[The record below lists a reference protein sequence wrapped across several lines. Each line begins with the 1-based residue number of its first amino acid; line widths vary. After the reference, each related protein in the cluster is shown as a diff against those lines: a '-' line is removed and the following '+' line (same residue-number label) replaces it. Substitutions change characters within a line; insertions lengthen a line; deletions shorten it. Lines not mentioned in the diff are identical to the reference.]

1 MTLPP
6 RPGAPFPYTGG
17 RSLDPEKDA
26 TDPWLETLRERMLEE
41 RTVFVSGFLDEVVAG
56 RAALELMTLDA
67 GGDDVVKL
75 HIDCPGAALE
85 PAFALMDVVDAMGV
99 DVHAMCLGQVVGPA
113 VGVLAVCH
121 ERSATAHSRLRLVEP
136 PLELSGRPRDID
148 AGLED
153 HKSRRRRFCE
163 RLAQASGQ
171 TADAISADMGRGLY
185 MSAEEA
191 KGYGL
196 LDKVVSPDARVL
208 PFPRRLGFRP

>member
-1 MTLPP
+1 VTMPP
-6 RPGAPFPYTGG
+6 RPGAPFPFTGG
-17 RSLDPEKDA
+17 RSLDPERDP
-26 TDPWLETLRERMLEE
+26 TDPWLETLRERMLGE
-41 RTVFVSGFLDEVVAG
+41 RTVFVSGFLDDSVAS

-67 GGDDVVKL
+67 AGDDAVKL

-85 PAFALMDVVDAMGV
+85 PAFALMDVIDAMGV
-99 DVHAMCLGQVVGPA
+99 DVHAMCVGQAVGPA

-121 ERSATAHSRLRLVEP
+121 ERSATSHCRLRLVDP

-153 HKSRRRRFCE
+153 HKGRMRRFCE
-163 RLAQASGQ
+163 RLAEVTGQ
-171 TADAISADMGRGLY
+171 PADAIRADMGRGLY

-191 KGYGL
+191 KEYGL